1 MERDESAIFFD
12 TIVRESGQFG
22 FFQKRL
28 FIINTLIQSACVSV
42 LLYTCATMPEVDD
55 TEGTT
60 NGRLSSLP
68 FIISPN
74 GYHYELGSNL
84 SHANKTALSAS
95 FPFQTNESASTLL
108 LAVDVVSQNW
118 STISSKFINNASSQ
132 KRPNASTHPTDST
145 LENFTENLK
154 RSLYSATT
162 AFEQVLKN
170 ISMLSSPFSSTLMSE
185 RNQVET
191 GIATAIDNSEIADP
205 VITNREDYASH
216 FRDHKKHTVDNKN
229 SGHNLSWHKTL
240 AVASTEVLLTIDDEE
255 YKYSTEYN
263 LTSPLPAYLANMAD
277 VGNFVTGSVVTSN
290 YGSLL
295 DNVTLAPSGVFILL
309 RKELP
314 RLEIL
319 KDASIEQIINITSYA
334 QAAGVILGTL
344 AGSMMADMFG
354 RRRLLYMSLAAM
366 LVLQCFVA
374 LSVSWVM
381 FLVVRTMA
389 AGCAGATLVVSFV
402 TVVEFVGP
410 DWRDVCTCSCFWSLG
425 AILLSVETIVTV
437 HWRWLALLSGGVC
450 LPVLA
455 TYFVSMESLRWL
467 QCQHRFPE
475 AEWGFREVVT
485 VNSATVPDIM
495 ALLDQSRGCIINNMH
510 VKKFTYFDL
519 LYSLNSAKWT
529 VTLVYTSTVSST
541 VYFCLL
547 WRVREIT
554 SISYVN
560 GFLPFLVDLPLI
572 WSVIVMNRC
581 LGRRWCLFLYSVA
594 SGFALL
600 SVLILHITGN
610 VDVLPSLVIGLALF
624 GKIGVTASMAIIF
637 IVATEMYPTVTRCMG
652 VAIAVA
658 SASVGSMLF
667 HALTFLER
675 YHYTVPFVAYGAMM
689 SSVGFVGL
697 LFPETIRG
705 PLKNVQQCRH
715 RKIPLMEGARLVGR
729 PPRLWE
735 AV

>member
-118 STISSKFINNASSQ
+118 SAISSKFINNSSSQ
-132 KRPNASTHPTDST
+132 KRPNVSIHPTDST

-185 RNQVET
+185 RNQAET

-295 DNVTLAPSGVFILL
+295 DNVTLVPSGVFILL

-314 RLEIL
+314 RLE
-319 KDASIEQIINITSYA
+319 
-334 QAAGVILGTL
+334 VI
-344 AGSMMADMFG
+344 
-354 RRRLLYMSLAAM
+354 
-366 LVLQCFVA
+366 
-374 LSVSWVM
+374 
-381 FLVVRTMA
+381 
-389 AGCAGATLVVSFV
+389 
-402 TVVEFVGP
+402 
-410 DWRDVCTCSCFWSLG
+410 
-425 AILLSVETIVTV
+425 
-437 HWRWLALLSGGVC
+437 
-450 LPVLA
+450 
-455 TYFVSMESLRWL
+455 
-467 QCQHRFPE
+467 
-475 AEWGFREVVT
+475 
-485 VNSATVPDIM
+485 
-495 ALLDQSRGCIINNMH
+495 
-510 VKKFTYFDL
+510 
-519 LYSLNSAKWT
+519 YST
-529 VTLVYTSTVSST
+529 
-541 VYFCLL
+541 
-547 WRVREIT
+547 
-554 SISYVN
+554 
-560 GFLPFLVDLPLI
+560 
-572 WSVIVMNRC
+572 
-581 LGRRWCLFLYSVA
+581 
-594 SGFALL
+594 
-600 SVLILHITGN
+600 TG
-610 VDVLPSLVIGLALF
+610 I
-624 GKIGVTASMAIIF
+624 
-637 IVATEMYPTVTRCMG
+637 
-652 VAIAVA
+652 
-658 SASVGSMLF
+658 
-667 HALTFLER
+667 
-675 YHYTVPFVAYGAMM
+675 
-689 SSVGFVGL
+689 
-697 LFPETIRG
+697 
-705 PLKNVQQCRH
+705 
-715 RKIPLMEGARLVGR
+715 
-729 PPRLWE
+729 
-735 AV
+735 